1 MATRDP
7 NFRIRATDDTRAAF
21 ASVSSGLGGLQGKAA
36 AVGNAFG
43 GLRTVV
49 TGLVAT
55 LGAGAAFQGLRNI
68 TQGFDELSKSGQ
80 KIGYSTEQLSLL
92 RYNAE
97 RAGVDFERLV
107 TGLGKFNTTL
117 VEAQDQTSEQ
127 GKLLKALGVDINH
140 GPQKALRDLA
150 DAFADLEDGEVKTA
164 AAAKIFGERVG
175 RDMIPLLNQGA
186 AGFDKME
193 EKARRFGQV
202 LDEETGKA
210 AEAFNDNLEDIG
222 LLTTGI
228 ARNIVVGMVPALE
241 DLTAAFADSAVET
254 ERWQQ
259 FGRDLGDLLRETA
272 VLGTRVAGVFQVVG
286 TSLGGLAA
294 AAAAAVRGEFGQI
307 PGIFQEIV
315 AQRDRIVSDTEERV
329 ARLRGLVKAEDFG
342 EDFAPTGRGGANRQA
357 AILNALAGNAKKA
370 KKETDDFKRA
380 LESLNAELNR
390 EQAEGSKVLEIIGQY
405 ELGTLKVTEAQ
416 KDQLVAVAA
425 KIDLYKEDQRV
436 QEEAAK
442 AAEEFA
448 KRTIAAA
455 QERARAIE
463 QLLGATKTGRIE
475 ENRRQF
481 ALVAAELERGG
492 ENASKA
498 REAMRLLDEELAS
511 IAGKTDNVTQAWQE
525 LGPVFVSAFE
535 DAIVEGEDFRD
546 VLNAL
551 EKDLLRIGTRAFVTE
566 PLGGISSEF
575 FKGLQKNGPGGFLN
589 LLGLGGGGAAAAGAA
604 SGALSAADLATA
616 FVGFQHGGSFSVGG
630 SGGADSQ
637 LVAFRAT
644 PGEKVTV
651 NPPGGGGSGNTVNIV
666 VNVPQNT
673 SGASASQIATEVGR
687 ATTRALRRN
696 G

>member
-80 KIGYSTEQLSLL
+80 KIGYTTEQLSIL
-92 RYNAE
+92 RYNAD

-127 GKLLKALGVDINH
+127 GKLLKALGVDITQ

-150 DAFADLEDGEVKTA
+150 DAFAELEDGEVKTA

-175 RDMIPLLNQGA
+175 RDMIPFLNQGA

-202 LDEETGKA
+202 LNDETGRA

-222 LLTTGI
+222 LLTTGV

-241 DLTAAFADSAVET
+241 DLTAAFAESAVET
-254 ERWQQ
+254 EKWQEI
-259 FGRDLGDLLRETA
+259 GRDLGNVLREIA
-272 VLGTRVAGVFQVVG
+272 VLGRDVIDIFRI
-286 TSLGGLAA
+286 LGGATSGLVEAGELAVSGA
-294 AAAAAVRGEFGQI
+294 FGAI
-307 PGIFQEIV
+307 PEVFRRIIRERDQIV
-315 AQRDRIVSDTEERV
+315 AEN
-329 ARLRGLVKAEDFG
+329 ARSAQLLRGLVKPEDFG
-342 EDFAPTGRGGANRQA
+342 EDFAPAGRGGANRQA
-357 AILNALAGNAKKA
+357 AVLKALGSNTKAA

-416 KDQLVAVAA
+416 KDQLVAIAA

-448 KRTIAAA
+448 KQTIAAA

-463 QLLGATKTGRIE
+463 ALLGATKTGRIE

-481 ALVAAELERGG
+481 ALVASELERGG
-492 ENASKA
+492 DNASKA

-511 IAGKTDNVTQAWQE
+511 IAGKTNDVRDAWQD
-525 LGPVFVSAFE
+525 LGPVFASAFE
-535 DAIVEGEDFRD
+535 EAISTTSDYREILKG
-546 VLNAL
+546 L
-551 EKDLLRIGTRAFVTE
+551 EQDLLRIGTRNLVIE
-566 PLGGISSEF
+566 PLEGAF
-575 FKGLQKNGPGGFLN
+575 ANFTKGLSGSGG
-589 LLGLGGGGAAAAGAA
+589 GLGGLFTSIVGAFAGGGAA

-644 PGEKVTV
+644 PGERVTV
-651 NPPGGGGSGNTVNIV
+651 NPPGQSGGGV
-666 VNVPQNT
+666 VINNHITVPQNT